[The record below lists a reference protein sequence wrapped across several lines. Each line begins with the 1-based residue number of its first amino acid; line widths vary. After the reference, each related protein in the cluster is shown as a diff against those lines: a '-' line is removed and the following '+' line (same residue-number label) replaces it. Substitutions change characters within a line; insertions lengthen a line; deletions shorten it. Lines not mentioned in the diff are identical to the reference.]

1 MNLEATKRIIQLNP
15 VNATSSGVY
24 APSSGLPL
32 IKFDI
37 SSFDNTTFLD
47 CKNLRISGKITY
59 KVPNGTA
66 PLQGSASF
74 VDGFCGT
81 FGNCIDHLT
90 VSSKRLNSVLER
102 ITNYSRMVPS
112 VVSALHDEDSI
123 YGELSHQ
130 GGHHPT
136 TYLAR
141 NLVVARKDEDPGA
154 TTSGSKGITFSAPL
168 YAGIFQAGQKLDVSK
183 GGTGGLVV
191 EILLKPNVSVCFGSD
206 AAAAVSLVQ
215 YEISD
220 LQLSCPIYEMP
231 TAGNQTSFSFN
242 SITSVF
248 QTINSSASVIALTP
262 GLSRVSG
269 VFMNMTNT
277 SEIGN
282 QAHNSC
288 RLGNMGELRQVRF
301 SQNGILR
308 PLQYRLQT
316 NEEVNNNLIQGGSLN
331 FERDRNMVDRN
342 YLEAVN
348 VNSARDI
355 SATSLAHN
363 KWWSGVRNRNQTAN
377 SGGKSIGTAQ
387 GIGILYDQFGTGE
400 NFSENVFSV
409 EFELD
414 GTTDNGLDGTA
425 ATSQGVYMFFLNKQT
440 LIMDG
445 SGISVQK

>member
-1 MNLEATKRIIQLNP
+1 MSLDATKRIIQLNP

-59 KVPNGTA
+59 KIPDGTQ
-66 PLQGSASF
+66 PLESSTSF

-81 FGNCIDHLT
+81 FANCVEHVT

-112 VVSALHDEDSI
+112 VISALHDEDSI

-141 NLVVARKDEDPGA
+141 NLVVARENESAGN
-154 TTSGSKGITFSAPL
+154 TTANSKGVTFSAPI

-183 GGTGGLVV
+183 GGTGGLVI
-191 EILLKPNVSVCFGSD
+191 ELLLKPNVGVCFGGD
-206 AAAAVSLVQ
+206 ASTAASVVN

-231 TAGNQTSFSFN
+231 SAGVQSSYSFN

-248 QTINSSASVIALTP
+248 QTMNSSASVIALTP
-262 GLSRVSG
+262 GLSRVSS
-269 VFMNMTNT
+269 VFMNMVNTN
-277 SEIGN
+277 EIGN
-282 QAHNSC
+282 QNFNSC

-301 SQNGILR
+301 SMNGILR

-316 NEEVNNNLIQGGSLN
+316 NEETNNNLTQQNTGY
-331 FERDRNMVDRN
+331 FERARGMMNRN
-342 YLEAVN
+342 YLEAIN

-355 SATSLAHN
+355 SATSIAWN
-363 KWWSGVRNRNQTAN
+363 KWYSGQENRQQSAN
-377 SGGKSIGTAQ
+377 RDGTTLGTAA

-400 NFSENVFSV
+400 DFSENVFSL
-409 EFELD
+409 EFELA
-414 GTTDNGLDGTA
+414 GSTTNGLDGSS

-440 LIMDG
+440 LIMSG
-445 SGISVQK
+445 SGISVQR